1 MMRPQNET
9 APFVDLYDLLDMSPN
24 SDVAAIRKRIT
35 SLYIEAQNNLEHRNF
50 RKRFY
55 YQELFETYL
64 PQAHHL
70 LLNEARRA
78 TYDGQLQAHHQHA
91 IGDSDELRLD
101 KPSPATQLEVAQAA
115 SKPGALPLTN
125 DVNSQDPAQWIQ
137 PAPPTPRAATPD
149 WLRMDAGRVERR
161 RDFKRRALIQQELQ
175 NAGLFWGVMAGWG
188 VALSLSLLL
197 YLTINRILG
206 AALRPPGLPWSA
218 FILLCFV
225 VLLSLSVFCAR
236 SALRYA
242 RRRIVSVL
250 SQMPYEQLLHR
261 CERG

>member
-137 PAPPTPRAATPD
+137 PAHQRHAPLHRLAAHGCRTCGAPPRLQAARPDPTRTP
-149 WLRMDAGRVERR
+149 
-161 RDFKRRALIQQELQ
+161 KRRLILGRDGRLGRGAVAES
-175 NAGLFWGVMAGWG
+175 
-188 VALSLSLLL
+188 VALF
-197 YLTINRILG
+197 NH
-206 AALRPPGLPWSA
+206 
-218 FILLCFV
+218 
-225 VLLSLSVFCAR
+225 
-236 SALRYA
+236 
-242 RRRIVSVL
+242 
-250 SQMPYEQLLHR
+250 Q
-261 CERG
+261 